1 MTATSQARSEKQ
13 STDWT
18 DFYKNGPPQEVIV
31 IEDDTPPPS
40 SSSASLKS
48 SHHRRIA
55 PGSGSNSRH
64 YHNRSSHHPYQ
75 LEPLPRSHAMPP
87 PPLTLAYGAANGS
100 SSNGNGFYHPN
111 PSTNMV
117 STIQESASGRG
128 TRRSNKRL
136 PSTDLILVGPGV
148 SYSYSSYP
156 YQYQPPPLYLPVS
169 GIPDPHYYG
178 YSGSTHHYPS
188 NSHSHHYG
196 SYYHHA
202 DFAYSDADYGYLSG
216 SGASTMVPSSRK
228 RRKSNSDIKY
238 IGPPPL
244 PPGNHHGYPV
254 YYHHPPIH
262 GPNAPYIAPGAVR
275 EVSCWDAMSTHS
287 ECECFVIKHCILDNC
302 DLALICILSV
312 HVVF

>member
-40 SSSASLKS
+40 SSSASLKF
-48 SHHRRIA
+48 SHHRRLA
-55 PGSGSNSRH
+55 PSSGSNGKH
-64 YHNRSSHHPYQ
+64 YHNRSSHHHQ
-75 LEPLPRSHAMPP
+75 LEPLSRSHAMPP
-87 PPLTLAYGAANGS
+87 PPLTLAYGVASGN
-100 SSNGNGFYHPN
+100 SNGYHSS

-117 STIQESASGRG
+117 STIQESAPGRG

-136 PSTDLILVGPGV
+136 PSTDLILVGPGG

-156 YQYQPPPLYLPVS
+156 YQYQPSLYLPVPA
-169 GIPDPHYYG
+169 IPDPHYYN

-196 SYYHHA
+196 GYCHHA
-202 DFAYSDADYGYLSG
+202 DFAYSDANYGFLSG
-216 SGASTMVPSSRK
+216 SGAAAMAPSSRK

-244 PPGNHHGYPV
+244 PPGSQHGYPV

-262 GPNAPYIAPGAVR
+262 GPNAPYIVPGAVR
-275 EVSCWDAMSTHS
+275 EVCYWDIIGIHS
-287 ECECFVIKHCILDNC
+287 ECECFCY
-302 DLALICILSV
+302 
-312 HVVF
+312 